1 MTDLR
6 ARARK
11 TADLIIDR
19 LLEKAGFAVIPT
31 VEREHAAG
39 VVAEALAE
47 QIEAAERVVMTMAEQ
62 YRDGHYSGAWYDAAI
77 DIRGALRRS
86 ATPNVMI
93 DATAIRQAGE
103 KKNAS

>member
-6 ARARK
+6 ARSRK

-47 QIEAAERVVMTMAEQ
+47 QIEADARVAETYFDVHR
-62 YRDGHYSGAWYDAAI
+62 RDSYSDE
-77 DIRGALRRS
+77 
-86 ATPNVMI
+86 PNEI
-93 DATAIRQAGE
+93 ATAIRQAGD
-103 KKNAS
+103 KKV

>member
-1 MTDLR
+1 MSETDLR

-47 QIEAAERVVMTMAEQ
+47 QIASTVSDEMIAAGERVLWTYGDEVEKRSPEETADFLTRLFRAMA
-62 YRDGHYSGAWYDAAI
+62 DA
-77 DIRGALRRS
+77 S
-86 ATPNVMI
+86 A
-93 DATAIRQAGE
+93 AAGE
-103 KKNAS
+103 KK

>member
-11 TADLIIDR
+11 TADIIIDR

-47 QIEAAERVVMTMAEQ
+47 QIEADARIAEDEDGYFSQWGEDRNTRVAQETCRQA
-62 YRDGHYSGAWYDAAI
+62 
-77 DIRGALRRS
+77 
-86 ATPNVMI
+86 
-93 DATAIRQAGE
+93 ATAIRGQEG
-103 KKNAS
+103 

>member
-6 ARARK
+6 ARSRK

-47 QIEAAERVVMTMAEQ
+47 QIEADARIAESFD
-62 YRDGHYSGAWYDAAI
+62 YIDYDDDLDPDFAI
-77 DIRGALRRS
+77 GRRITS
-86 ATPNVMI
+86 RNV
-93 DATAIRQAGE
+93 ATAIRQAGE
-103 KKNAS
+103 KKG